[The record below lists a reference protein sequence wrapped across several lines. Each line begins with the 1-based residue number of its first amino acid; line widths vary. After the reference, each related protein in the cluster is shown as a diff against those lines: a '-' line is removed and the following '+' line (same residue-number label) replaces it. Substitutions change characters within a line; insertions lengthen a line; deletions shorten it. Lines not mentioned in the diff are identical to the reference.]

1 MIVGL
6 AGIARTLKKGR
17 ARAASSKPAA
27 ATPKAPSIPGVLQVS
42 LASFLLVTSFSVTM
56 PFMQRRLDE
65 LGCDALCRGG
75 QTSLRSSLNL
85 VGATLIGRASD
96 RVGRVPML
104 WLGLLATFA
113 SIGINL
119 SMDSVEGMWYALIPT
134 ALLNQ
139 NWGVSKALLTDYVEA
154 AGGSKADLAGAVG
167 KLGMFMGL
175 SFMAGPLL
183 ATLLVKS
190 YTQALTLST
199 VIAGASAL
207 LLLMLPT
214 PRRKAA
220 KAADGAIDEVEL
232 TPATPVAGAG
242 SATEAPPPADFA
254 PASTPPA
261 VAPASWRAQLVAFIE
276 MPALRSRG
284 AQLLIALRLFMALA
298 FHLYAPIW
306 QVSIKKRF
314 DFTPADHAQFMGLIG
329 LTYALSQGAVAKPLI
344 RFFGADRSSK
354 LLLLCIAVLGGFR
367 PVALHTPHLSVV
379 YCLYVPMVISL
390 GVMNTAIAT
399 ACSSLADGDQLG
411 GLFGVLE
418 SVESVA
424 GMVGPTLGGLLAA
437 WYPDLPLAIV
447 LLCYA
452 LAFTLVGLFYRT
464 HVLEHGS
471 ALAAASEASA
481 KATATNASTTFHRFH
496 SAKKVV

>member
-1 MIVGL
+1 MRGDSPLSLTRVSFQS
-6 AGIARTLKKGR
+6 
-17 ARAASSKPAA
+17 ASHALTSY
-27 ATPKAPSIPGVLQVS
+27 AP
-42 LASFLLVTSFSVTM
+42 M
-56 PFMQRRLDE
+56 RR
-65 LGCDALCRGG
+65 
-75 QTSLRSSLNL
+75 
-85 VGATLIGRASD
+85 
-96 RVGRVPML
+96 
-104 WLGLLATFA
+104 
-113 SIGINL
+113 
-119 SMDSVEGMWYALIPT
+119 YALIPT

-254 PASTPPA
+254 PAPTPPA

-329 LTYALSQGAVAKPLI
+329 LTCAAHSRPHAFPPPPTSPFHRRPQAPSTAAHKPLPPPPARLSDAARTPLPPPPSRRCRLAAATADSAGRHGLAQPRLLLAPRRTCGSCARPRRPLHDRRLASPPRLRYALSQGAVAKPLI

-379 YCLYVPMVISL
+379 YCLC
-390 GVMNTAIAT
+390 AA
-399 ACSSLADGDQLG
+399 
-411 GLFGVLE
+411 
-418 SVESVA
+418 VA
-424 GMVGPTLGGLLAA
+424 PPRPAAAHPAPRPTLPRPPRTASPHSHCLARLAQPRPSSTASRLWPWTTA
-437 WYPDLPLAIV
+437 WYACAAPL
-447 LLCYA
+447 L
-452 LAFTLVGLFYRT
+452 RP
-464 HVLEHGS
+464 
-471 ALAAASEASA
+471 
-481 KATATNASTTFHRFH
+481 
-496 SAKKVV
+496 

>member
-1 MIVGL
+1 MRGDSPLSLTRVSFQS
-6 AGIARTLKKGR
+6 
-17 ARAASSKPAA
+17 ASHALTSY
-27 ATPKAPSIPGVLQVS
+27 AP
-42 LASFLLVTSFSVTM
+42 M
-56 PFMQRRLDE
+56 RR
-65 LGCDALCRGG
+65 
-75 QTSLRSSLNL
+75 
-85 VGATLIGRASD
+85 
-96 RVGRVPML
+96 
-104 WLGLLATFA
+104 
-113 SIGINL
+113 
-119 SMDSVEGMWYALIPT
+119 YALIPT

-254 PASTPPA
+254 PAPTPPA

-329 LTYALSQGAVAKPLI
+329 LTCAAHSRPHAFPPPPTSPFHRRPHAFPTPPARPFHRRQAAAADLRPPLPTAPAATDLPS
-344 RFFGADRSSK
+344 RASS
-354 LLLLCIAVLGGFR
+354 
-367 PVALHTPHLSVV
+367 S
-379 YCLYVPMVISL
+379 
-390 GVMNTAIAT
+390 
-399 ACSSLADGDQLG
+399 
-411 GLFGVLE
+411 
-418 SVESVA
+418 
-424 GMVGPTLGGLLAA
+424 LLAA
-437 WYPDLPLAIV
+437 RAEAARGRAALSTTVASPPL
-447 LLCYA
+447 
-452 LAFTLVGLFYRT
+452 LASGTPSLRARSPSRSFASSART
-464 HVLEHGS
+464 ARPSCCCS
-471 ALAAASEASA
+471 ASLSWAASAPSL
-481 KATATNASTTFHRFH
+481 STRRT
-496 SAKKVV
+496 